1 MQMPLNFRK
10 PNLTVRTYG
19 PIVAMVAISLIAL
32 GAYAQEEET
41 GPIHTLQSGT
51 AAVFTPA
58 KYASGAVADAEYRVF
73 TALGDLVAGDASK
86 SQLEEENAQLK
97 KELAELEEYRQES
110 ERLQEL
116 LGYQDAYDLEGVV
129 CTVVSR
135 SGESWN
141 NMLTISKGT
150 NDGVRPGMAVVGPSG
165 VVGQVASANSHT
177 SEVRLLQDPDS
188 GVAVLLQSSR
198 AEGIVKGFL
207 DGRLYLENLPDD
219 AQVEEGDVVITS
231 GLGGSFNRGLIVGT
245 VSKVEGA
252 SGGPTRKIVI
262 DPNESVGPLQEVMVI
277 TGMGSEGAA
286 AEKSE
291 EDTGEDSSDAEVG
304 GGGNGTDQAAG
315 LDAGTAGGNAVD
327 AYGEDTSLWMEGQVG

>member
-1 MQMPLNFRK
+1 MPFKFRISN
-10 PNLTVRTYG
+10 PTVRAYG
-19 PIVAMVAISLIAL
+19 PIVAMVAVSLIAL

-58 KYASGAVADAEYRVF
+58 KYASGAVSDAEYRAF

-86 SQLEEENAQLK
+86 SQREEENAQLK
-97 KELAELEEYRQES
+97 KEIAELEEYRQES

-141 NMLTISKGT
+141 NTLTISKGT

-177 SEVRLLQDPDS
+177 SEVRLLQDPNS

-198 AEGIVKGFL
+198 AEGIVKGSL

-219 AQVEEGDVVITS
+219 AQVEQGDVVITS

-252 SGGPTRKIVI
+252 SGGPTRKII
-262 DPNESVGPLQEVMVI
+262 IEPNESVGPLQEVMVI
-277 TGMGSEGAA
+277 TGMGSCGAA
-286 AEKSE
+286 AEKPE
-291 EDTGEDSSDAEVG
+291 EDTGEDDSNAEASGQDSV
-304 GGGNGTDQAAG
+304 TDQGTG
-315 LDAGTAGGNAVD
+315 LDAGAGDGTSLDV
-327 AYGEDTSLWMEGQVG
+327 YGEDTSLWMEGQVG

>member
-1 MQMPLNFRK
+1 MPLKFRISNSK
-10 PNLTVRTYG
+10 ARAYG
-19 PIVAMVAISLIAL
+19 PVVAMVAVSLIAL

-73 TALGDLVAGDASK
+73 TALGDLAAGDSSK
-86 SQLEEENAQLK
+86 SQLEEENAQLR

-198 AEGIVKGFL
+198 AEGIVKGSL
-207 DGRLYLENLPDD
+207 DGKLYLENLPDD

-277 TGMGSEGAA
+277 TGMGSEGATV
-286 AEKSE
+286 EKTG
-291 EDTGEDSSDAEVG
+291 EDTGEDDSNAE
-304 GGGNGTDQAAG
+304 AAG
-315 LDAGTAGGNAVD
+315 EDNAIDSGTGLDVGAAGEGALDV
-327 AYGEDTSLWMEGQVG
+327 YGEDSSYWMEGQVG